1 MSEMKN
7 IVESWRGYVN
17 EQEEEEPEEVEV
29 SSNEIENVGQLRTAL
44 RNYKIKKTG
53 GKLLT
58 KILKKGVEMAPVIG
72 PDLARIL
79 DAGELGMSLYGGD
92 LDKKAPLPGLAAM
105 RVDPDVSKIVDDDI
119 EKEFLKVLSQELEE
133 ADPET
138 PIEDFNTTGRL
149 QNFIASKFNQTTVK
163 KEQQQLEDELAD
175 EFKDETEKV
184 ELDTDMGTL
193 EKRMSDL
200 EKDINKKKKQY
211 SDFSSRI
218 KKITGQQK

>member
-1 MSEMKN
+1 MKN

-17 EQEEEEPEEVEV
+17 EQEEEEPDEEQV

-72 PDLARIL
+72 PGLARL
-79 DAGELGMSLYGGD
+79 WDAGELGMSLYGGD

-138 PIEDFNTTGRL
+138 PIDDFNTTGRL

-163 KEQQQLEDELAD
+163 KESTEKDLED
-175 EFKDETEKV
+175 
-184 ELDTDMGTL
+184 L
-193 EKRMSDL
+193 EKKMSDL
-200 EKDINKKKKQY
+200 EKDIDKKKKQY
-211 SDFSSRI
+211 SDFSSHA
-218 KKITGQQK
+218 KKIIGKER

>member
-44 RNYKIKKTG
+44 KNYKIKKTG
-53 GKLLT
+53 GSLLK
-58 KILKKGVEMAPVIG
+58 KILPKAGIAAATAIHPIAG
-72 PDLARIL
+72 GYLAKIL
-79 DAGELGMSLYGGD
+79 DSGELAKSLYGGD
-92 LDKKAPLPGLAAM
+92 LDKKAPLPGLDAM
-105 RVDPDVSKIVDDDI
+105 RVNPDVSKIVDDDI

-138 PIEDFNTTGRL
+138 PIDDFNTTGRL

-163 KEQQQLEDELAD
+163 KESTEKELEDI
-175 EFKDETEKV
+175 
-184 ELDTDMGTL
+184 
-193 EKRMSDL
+193 EKRISDL
-200 EKDINKKKKQY
+200 EKNIDKKKKQY
-211 SDFSSRI
+211 SDFSSRT
-218 KKITGQQK
+218 KKITGKEQ

>member
-1 MSEMKN
+1 MKN

-17 EQEEEEPEEVEV
+17 EQEEEDADEEQV

-53 GKLLT
+53 AGLLT
-58 KILKKGVEMAPVIG
+58 KIFKRGVEMAPVIG
-72 PDLARIL
+72 PDLARL
-79 DAGELGMSLYGGD
+79 WDAGELAINLYGGD
-92 LDKKAPLPGLAAM
+92 LDKKAPLPGLDAM
-105 RVDPDVSKIVDDDI
+105 RVNPDVSKIVDDDI

-138 PIEDFNTTGRL
+138 PIDDFNTTGRL

-163 KEQQQLEDELAD
+163 KESTEKELEDI
-175 EFKDETEKV
+175 
-184 ELDTDMGTL
+184 

-200 EKDINKKKKQY
+200 EKNIDKKKKQY
-211 SDFSSRI
+211 SDFSSHA
-218 KKITGQQK
+218 KKIIGKER

>member
-1 MSEMKN
+1 MKN

-17 EQEEEEPEEVEV
+17 EQEQEDADEEQV

-58 KILKKGVEMAPVIG
+58 KILKKGVEMAPVVG
-72 PDLARIL
+72 PGLARL
-79 DAGELGMSLYGGD
+79 WDAGELGMSLYGGD

-138 PIEDFNTTGRL
+138 PIDDFNTTGRL

-163 KEQQQLEDELAD
+163 KESTEKDLED
-175 EFKDETEKV
+175 
-184 ELDTDMGTL
+184 L
-193 EKRMSDL
+193 EKKMSDL
-200 EKDINKKKKQY
+200 EKDIDKKKKQY
-211 SDFSSRI
+211 SDFSSHA
-218 KKITGQQK
+218 KKIIGKER

>member
-17 EQEEEEPEEVEV
+17 EQEQEDADEEQV

-58 KILKKGVEMAPVIG
+58 KILKKGVEMAPVVG
-72 PDLARIL
+72 PGLARL
-79 DAGELGMSLYGGD
+79 WDAGELGMSLYGGD

-138 PIEDFNTTGRL
+138 PIDDFNTTGRL

-163 KEQQQLEDELAD
+163 KESTEKDLED
-175 EFKDETEKV
+175 
-184 ELDTDMGTL
+184 L
-193 EKRMSDL
+193 EKKMSDL
-200 EKDINKKKKQY
+200 EKDIDKKKKQY
-211 SDFSSRI
+211 SDFSSHA
-218 KKITGQQK
+218 KKIIGKER